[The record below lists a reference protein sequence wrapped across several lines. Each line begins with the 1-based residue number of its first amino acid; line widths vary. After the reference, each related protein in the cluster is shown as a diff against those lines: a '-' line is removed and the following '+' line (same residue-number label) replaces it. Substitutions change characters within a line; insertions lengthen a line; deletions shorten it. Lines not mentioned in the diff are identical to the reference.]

1 MKIFLLYY
9 FRVITANSAK
19 SLSDR
24 SLMVA
29 SFSQQSL
36 ASLAAKFHLS
46 MDQCAGK
53 LVTFLKDIGFDYVFD
68 SNIAHGLSLLEMQ
81 NEFITRFFYFFSFLF
96 CYFDPYYI
104 FLIIFYFLSII
115 IFKKENF
122 FSVGRLISIL
132 FIIISSIYLSMLIRY
147 RLLSIVFCCIFTLI
161 INKAT
166 SV

>member
-81 NEFITRFFYFFSFLF
+81 DEFITRLFY
-96 CYFDPYYI
+96 
-104 FLIIFYFLSII
+104 
-115 IFKKENF
+115 
-122 FSVGRLISIL
+122 
-132 FIIISSIYLSMLIRY
+132 
-147 RLLSIVFCCIFTLI
+147 T
-161 INKAT
+161 T
-166 SV
+166 SHQHGLCG